1 MHVYPTNAL
10 YGVFAIPLSSIYCNT
25 LLANLNARLYMI
37 TGDGMTYN
45 TGADSGLMI
54 RSPMSSDT
62 MAAEKETMRFSSPT
76 RHLVSVFWAQL
87 S

>member
-45 TGADSGLMI
+45 TGADSGLMV

-62 MAAEKETMRFSSPT
+62 MAAEKETMHFSSPT
-76 RHLVSVFWAQL
+76 RHLVSVFWA
-87 S
+87 